1 VGICGGGV
9 MNEMFG
15 GGLIVDCGW
24 CEVCG
29 DEKEVLVVE
38 IDEVEGV
45 CRDCWLVLC
54 DRMKE
59 GVM

>member
-1 VGICGGGV
+1 
-9 MNEMFG
+9 MEM
-15 GGLIVDCGW
+15 LIVDCGW

-45 CRDCWLVLC
+45 CRDCWLVLV